1 MIQVGNLP
9 GPSPYLVAPLGAPLP
24 HGQPARHAPP
34 PVGPSVGQTA
44 PRMGPLPGS
53 PGAAQMTVI
62 CNICNQQV
70 HKHSI
75 QQVLHININH
85 SIHDNTQ

>member
-1 MIQVGNLP
+1 MIQVGSLP
-9 GPSPYLVAPLGAPLP
+9 GPSSYLVASPGAPLS

-34 PVGPSVGQTA
+34 HAGPAGGQPA
-44 PRMGPLPGS
+44 SRMVPLPGS
-53 PGAAQMTVI
+53 PGAPQMLDTVI

-75 QQVLHININH
+75 QQVLQLN
-85 SIHDNTQ
+85 QFF

>member
-9 GPSPYLVAPLGAPLP
+9 GPSSYLVAPPGAALP
-24 HGQPARHAPP
+24 HGQPARHGPP
-34 PVGPSVGQTA
+34 PTGPAGGQA
-44 PRMGPLPGS
+44 ASRMVPLPGS
-53 PGAAQMTVI
+53 PGAPQMLDTVI

-75 QQVLHININH
+75 QQVLQINH
-85 SIHDNTQ
+85 FL